1 MIARIRTFWKRLFND
16 RRLGVDILSAFSALL
31 GVAVACEILYAS
43 YANKKLILDF
53 EKEYYSKTVAQ
64 TATNLIDE
72 HLRQLEL
79 VLQVLSKNFHNNS
92 HPKYDTLFL
101 ESLKSLPY
109 TLSFYV
115 ALKNGTYFQARTLDG
130 ITTFQNT
137 NLGTLPSYAKYALR
151 AMQKNEKTGQM
162 AESWDY
168 LNEDLG
174 TIARES
180 LPSALYNATKR
191 DWYMKAEM
199 NKGAV
204 WSDVYLFKTTKTAGM
219 TLSMP
224 LGYNDDSTATG
235 VIAVDFAIKQFK
247 DLLDGIKITKDSK
260 SYLISNK
267 NEIIASSTKMKT
279 FSQTSDSRGLALVLV
294 SDSNDLPLEEAA
306 RHLIGTDERHAS
318 FEVNETGYV
327 ATAQKLS
334 RIPCILLTISP
345 QNDFVDCFST
355 VQRDMLFLSIFVF
368 FFSIIVIMLLSRKIS
383 RPITALSEAAKKIGG
398 MDIDHDM
405 PLPSSNILEIKELA
419 AAMNTMKLGVS
430 TFSKYAPR
438 DLVMRL
444 IKEGMGPE
452 LGGETKNITLLFSDI
467 EKFSTVSEKLP
478 AEYLVLHLSEY
489 FDEITK
495 EIMKHNGVIDKYI
508 GDSVMAIWGAPN
520 RDDDQVVNSCYAAL
534 GIQKL
539 LKELEKKWRPLG
551 KPALPTRIGLHTGSA
566 IVGNIGSNDRMNFT
580 AIGSAVDIASRLEG
594 ANKFYGTKILA
605 SEDIE
610 SVARGRVLFR
620 VIDKVAVKGKSIG
633 IVIYEPLSTMGDD
646 GEYYSQI
653 QLCAKTKEAFE
664 LYLERNFEK
673 AMLKYRKI
681 IELFPNTE
689 RSITPL
695 VNRCFEYS
703 TNPPQE
709 NWDGTFHLTQK

>member
-1 MIARIRTFWKRLFND
+1 VIAPIKNFWKKLLRD

-53 EKEYYSKTVAQ
+53 EKEYYSKTVAK

-72 HLRQLEL
+72 QLRQLEL
-79 VLQVLSKNFHNNS
+79 VLKVLAKNFHNNQS
-92 HPKYDTLFL
+92 PQYGSLFL

-115 ALKNGTYFQARTLDG
+115 AMKNGTYFQARTLDG
-130 ITTFQNT
+130 ITTFQNS
-137 NLGTLPSYAKYALR
+137 NLGALPSYAKFALR
-151 AMQKNEKTGQM
+151 AMQRNNQTGQM
-162 AESWDY
+162 VESWDY

-174 TIARES
+174 SIAKES

-247 DLLDGIKITKDSK
+247 DLLDSIKITKESK
-260 SYLISNK
+260 TYLISNK
-267 NEIIASSTKMKT
+267 NEIIASSTNMKT
-279 FSQTSDSRGLALVLV
+279 FKITNDSVGLTLISV
-294 SDSNDLPLEEAA
+294 SSTDDLALEEAA
-306 RHLIGTDERHAS
+306 KHLLGTDSRHAS
-318 FEVNETGYV
+318 FEVNKIGYV
-327 ATAQKLS
+327 ASVQKLT
-334 RIPCILLTISP
+334 RIPCSLLIISP

-355 VQRDMLFLSIFVF
+355 VQRDMLLLSIFVF
-368 FFSIIVIMLLSRKIS
+368 FFSIVMILLLSRRIS
-383 RPITALSEAAKKIGG
+383 RPITELCYAAKKIGE
-398 MDIDHDM
+398 MDLSGEM
-405 PLPSSNILEIKELA
+405 PLPDSDILEIKELA
-419 AAMNTMKLGVS
+419 TAMQSMKLGVA

-438 DLVMRL
+438 DLVTRL
-444 IKEGMGPE
+444 IREGMEPE
-452 LGGETKNITLLFSDI
+452 LGGETKNITLFFSDI

-478 AEYLVLHLSEY
+478 AEYLILHLSEY

-495 EIMKHNGVIDKYI
+495 EIMRNNGVIDKYI

-520 RDDDQVVNSCYAAL
+520 RDDDQVVNACYAAL
-534 GIQKL
+534 GSQKL
-539 LKELEKKWRPLG
+539 LKKLEKKWLPLG
-551 KPALPTRIGLHTGSA
+551 KPALPTRIGLHTGAA

-605 SEDIE
+605 SEDVE
-610 SVARGRVLFR
+610 RVARGRVLFR

-633 IVIYEPLSTMGDD
+633 IVIYEPLSTMGEDS
-646 GEYYSQI
+646 EYYSQI

-673 AMLKYRKI
+673 AIAKYKRI
-681 IELFPNTE
+681 VDLFPEAE

-695 VNRCFEYS
+695 IERCSEYS
-703 TNPPQE
+703 KDPPPDD
-709 NWDGTFHLTQK
+709 WDGTFHLTQK